1 MSREW
6 DEGVLASCDDHVA
19 SPDEEECDSE
29 QMDGRHE
36 DGLKSYVHILRFQ
49 DSKKEINR
57 AHTLWRS
64 AC

>member
-6 DEGVLASCDDHVA
+6 DEGILTCAGRSHDGECESDDCE
-19 SPDEEECDSE
+19 DEHEE
-29 QMDGRHE
+29 
-36 DGLKSYVHILRFQ
+36 GLKSFVHILRFQ

-57 AHTLWRS
+57 AHTVWRS